1 MAFPRRSEQFIVWKE
16 LGAEVGRGLLREAGQ
31 GQAIQGLVSRVKE
44 SQLYRAVGSH

>member
-1 MAFPRRSEQFIVWKE
+1 MAFPRRYEQFIVWKE